1 MNTES
6 KIEKIET
13 NNTYKLT
20 PEAMEALDGISEYEF
35 WAESDALHALGK
47 KIEEI
52 DRYIKKMKIVVEK
65 DPSYNNT
72 GILTM
77 LTHVRSDMVSLHK
90 IIVYSTLTFRDLWVE
105 MGNVYTAEQYDDEGL
120 KKILNL
126 RSSKASLLKAY
137 LETQPE
143 YIDIC

>member
-6 KIEKIET
+6 KIEKNKT
-13 NNTYKLT
+13 NYTYKLT
-20 PEAMEALDGISEYEF
+20 PEAMEALDGIAEYEF
-35 WAESDALHALGK
+35 WAESDALHALEK

-52 DRYIKKMKIVVEK
+52 DRYIKKMENVVEK

-72 GILTM
+72 GVLTM

-90 IIVYSTLTFRDLWVE
+90 IIIYSTLTFRDLWAE
-105 MGNVYTAEQYDDEGL
+105 MGDLYTAKQYDEEGL

-126 RSSKASLLKAY
+126 KTGKENLLIAY
-137 LETQPE
+137 LETLPE
-143 YIDIC
+143 KF